1 MYNTTSVT
9 SWNYHTKRCFSML
22 LLWHDWINLILDH
35 SEIPGS
41 LKLFHCSYKWDLECI
56 STFGASKSASI
67 WYNSDTSKEDEK
79 VLCSRMR
86 IRKLLLKTKMGQ
98 IVDSKKFNNIV
109 EQVLKCEKI
118 YLVSKWNILKQL
130 KHIFCHHCCKQK
142 PHSPSNLSVFLQR
155 KQIKQF
161 STQKLFRPQRN
172 IVH

>member
-109 EQVLKCEKI
+109 EQVLKCEK
-118 YLVSKWNILKQL
+118 NIFGIKMEHFETI
-130 KHIFCHHCCKQK
+130 KTYF
-142 PHSPSNLSVFLQR
+142 LSSL
-155 KQIKQF
+155 
-161 STQKLFRPQRN
+161 L
-172 IVH
+172 

>member
-1 MYNTTSVT
+1 M
-9 SWNYHTKRCFSML
+9 
-22 LLWHDWINLILDH
+22 DH

-79 VLCSRMR
+79 LLCSRMR

-109 EQVLKCEKI
+109 EYISLEMWKNMFGIRMEHFETIKNIFFVINIINRSVIPPAI
-118 YLVSKWNILKQL
+118 Y
-130 KHIFCHHCCKQK
+130 
-142 PHSPSNLSVFLQR
+142 
-155 KQIKQF
+155 QF
-161 STQKLFRPQRN
+161 SSNVNKSSNFQHKNYLGHKETLCIRDGQNSVL
-172 IVH
+172 VY

>member
-1 MYNTTSVT
+1 
-9 SWNYHTKRCFSML
+9 ML

-67 WYNSDTSKEDEK
+67 WCNSDTSKEDEK

-98 IVDSKKFNNIV
+98 IVDSKKFNTIL

-142 PHSPSNLSVFLQR
+142 PHSPSNLSVFFQVP
-155 KQIKQF
+155 
-161 STQKLFRPQRN
+161 T
-172 IVH
+172 

>member
-1 MYNTTSVT
+1 
-9 SWNYHTKRCFSML
+9 ML

-79 VLCSRMR
+79 VLCSHMR

-98 IVDSKKFNNIV
+98 IVDSKKFNTIL

-142 PHSPSNLSVFLQR
+142 PHSPSNLSVFFQVP
-155 KQIKQF
+155 
-161 STQKLFRPQRN
+161 T
-172 IVH
+172 